1 MKIEDAIKIL
11 EAIKS
16 EHRNTPD
23 QGGCSL
29 LIFDMDQ

>member
-16 EHRNTPD
+16 EHRNTPVKVVA
-23 QGGCSL
+23 L